1 MRTTDRKG
9 RNTKASGQLTIDN
22 CMYKQNNVIRDKS
35 FEFSVR
41 IVNLYKYLTTEKR
54 ETVLSKQ
61 VLRSG
66 TSIGANVCE
75 ALQGFSTADFIAK
88 LNISLKEAFETDYW
102 LRLLHRTGYIEDNQ
116 FDSIVVDCQELIK
129 ILTSI
134 IKSTKNN

>member
-1 MRTTDRKG
+1 MKG
-9 RNTKASGQLTIDN
+9 KKA
-22 CMYKQNNVIRDKS
+22 MIRAKS
-35 FEFSVR
+35 MDFAVR
-41 IVNLYKYLTTEKR
+41 IVKFYKYLCDEKK
-54 ETVLSKQ
+54 EFVMSKQ
-61 VLRSG
+61 ILRSG

>member
-1 MRTTDRKG
+1 
-9 RNTKASGQLTIDN
+9 
-22 CMYKQNNVIRDKS
+22 MYKKSNVISDKS

-41 IVNLYKYLTTEKR
+41 IVNLYKYLTAEKR

-102 LRLLHRTGYIEDNQ
+102 LRLLHRTGYIEDKQ
-116 FDSIVVDCQELIK
+116 FDSIVADCQELIR

-134 IKSTKNN
+134 IKSSKNNN

>member
-1 MRTTDRKG
+1 
-9 RNTKASGQLTIDN
+9 
-22 CMYKQNNVIRDKS
+22 MYKQNNVIRDKS

-41 IVNLYKYLTTEKR
+41 IVNLYKHLTTEKR

-66 TSIGANVCE
+66 ISIGANVCE
-75 ALQGFSTADFIAK
+75 ALQAYSTADFIAK

-102 LRLLHRTGYIEDNQ
+102 LRLLNRTGYIEDNQ
-116 FDSIVVDCQELIK
+116 FSSIVADCQELIR

-134 IKSTKNN
+134 IKSSKNSN